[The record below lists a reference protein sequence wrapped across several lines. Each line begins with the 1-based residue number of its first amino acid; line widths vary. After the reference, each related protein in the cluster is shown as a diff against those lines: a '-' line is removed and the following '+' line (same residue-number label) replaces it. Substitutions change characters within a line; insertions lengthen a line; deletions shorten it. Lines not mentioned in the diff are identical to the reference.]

1 MAPADRDGSE
11 FFFPQQKG
19 TLITARSSLIA
30 DLVTVVGSQ
39 YLIGCFL
46 LVVWGAGNAAF
57 F

>member
-46 LVVWGAGNAAF
+46 LIVWGAGNAAF
-57 F
+57 L